1 MKRTKRECLEGNGLV
16 RSDWFY
22 CGVLM
27 GEFGAED
34 EGSFFL
40 LDHALWFFWYR
51 PCSSVDG
58 CFVWS
63 GVAVV

>member
-34 EGSFFL
+34 EGSFFCWITHLVSFGRYRVVVLMGALFGPGL
-40 LDHALWFFWYR
+40 L
-51 PCSSVDG
+51 
-58 CFVWS
+58 
-63 GVAVV
+63 